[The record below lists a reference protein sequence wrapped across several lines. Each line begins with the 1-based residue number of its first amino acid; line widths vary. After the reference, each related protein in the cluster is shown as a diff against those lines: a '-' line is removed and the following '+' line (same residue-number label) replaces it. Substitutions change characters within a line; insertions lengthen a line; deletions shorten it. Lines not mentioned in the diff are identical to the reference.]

1 MADLNTFGKLNFAV
15 SFNPTTA
22 FPLDARSIKGSY
34 ADAVAAAATAEEVGS
49 SNTVYY
55 YGMPLVVLEGGVA
68 TMYTIQG
75 DKTLK
80 EVGSA
85 PVLDN
90 STIELNG
97 AGEVSLKDFGK
108 QYYKFNEA
116 DTIIT
121 GEYTYPDNMPADA
134 AEGAYVKVG
143 ETWYQYAASAWA
155 VASANPHESDWYEM
169 TIGWKAG
176 LEPKVVSVEGGTYA
190 IAWYEPST
198 TTVEGISKI
207 VSGLQTEVSNLTERQ
222 GAFESRLSEIE
233 AQGTVK
239 VDDVTI
245 QKDAETGVISVKQ
258 IDSSKVSDLES
269 KLTTTK
275 TEAVSEANTYTD
287 TYAVKKSSVVK
298 AGETATNVDSASDE
312 KVVSEKAMLSSMS
325 WIIGM

>member
-34 ADAVAAAATAEEVGS
+34 ADAVAAAATAEDVGS

-90 STIELNG
+90 STIELND

-108 QYYKFNEA
+108 RYYKFNEA

-143 ETWYQYAASAWA
+143 EVWYQYTSAAWAEAASA
-155 VASANPHESDWYEM
+155 PHESDWYEM

-198 TTVEGISKI
+198 TTVEGVSKI

-269 KLTTTK
+269 KLTTAK